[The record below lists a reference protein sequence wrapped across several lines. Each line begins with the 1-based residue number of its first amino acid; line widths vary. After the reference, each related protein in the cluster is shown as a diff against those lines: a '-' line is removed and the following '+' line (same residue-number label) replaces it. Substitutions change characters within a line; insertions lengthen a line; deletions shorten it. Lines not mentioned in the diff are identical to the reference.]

1 MLSKVKT
8 VFKSTALLWVFSLIP
23 LLICVR
29 YMKNALECDSKE
41 CVDAFMVTEG
51 IGLSKYISLQFENTV
66 KEIHAIV
73 AEVSTPNPKNA
84 NFLKKKLKSVLEYN
98 KSISSIKVYDNDKKL
113 LASSF
118 DDNNIDLAEDKELDQ
133 LGDNISYTLRQ
144 LKNGTIILK
153 YTIAKNFQQESD
165 SSKKIFFEFT
175 VKWNRYE
182 KYMLKIQKGSFPRMF
197 YIISPDFNRYISLN
211 SLPRGIVS
219 NRSVMVLGIHL
230 SQKINEIPIGLS
242 EKNIESIN
250 FRLFKDEILMP
261 SKMKGSKFF
270 IVIATDIMAV
280 ETISNKIL
288 GSISFIKTL
297 LMIIWVLICLIITRF
312 YIRTKEQLEITN
324 VISDTTP
331 LAIIIFKVSDGKI
344 VRINLTA
351 SILLRIKKEN
361 VGAVNMWNLFIEEDD
376 KSYITNAIS
385 SNINVS
391 NYEVLVQS
399 FEGGSFW
406 SICSASPIIINNGKY
421 VVLAILDINLRKEM
435 EKKLANNA
443 AFLEKQIIERTADLE
458 AKAKELEES
467 NTLLEKSKLVADEA
481 NKAKS
486 KFLTNISN
494 ELKTPLSAI
503 IGYSEILEEEAM
515 DRKDTVTAEDLR
527 KIIGSAK
534 HLLSLIDEIL
544 DLSKI
549 EAGKTQLFFE
559 NFEIVNLIKEVEGV
573 AMPLIANNNNSLFLE
588 YPRDLGIMYSDATKI
603 RQCLLNLLSNAAKFT
618 EFGKITLRVTP
629 TTRSE
634 GSFIEFSVIDTGVGI
649 EESKVN
655 AVFESFQENASNS
668 SSSGLGLSLTKKYTE
683 YLGGNIFVES
693 TLGCGSTFSIRIPK
707 VCKTISNEFIE
718 VKNKK
723 SDETL
728 EDPESFTTNV
738 DT

>member
-1 MLSKVKT
+1 
-8 VFKSTALLWVFSLIP
+8 
-23 LLICVR
+23 
-29 YMKNALECDSKE
+29 MKNALECDSKE